1 MTLGGGIG
9 KADDIRDGD
18 DRSSGREILVKKE
31 SECGIRAPVSQPFVF
46 YSFHCAVLDTLSC
59 TVRYCSELY
68 YNVRFCIAFNCTEQ
82 YLLYYIALFCTVF
95 YCITFYFIELHWIVV
110 DKILK
115 SHSLQRDYTLE
126 FPVAF
131 LRLIHRIV
139 PAFKTSL
146 ELSN

>member
-1 MTLGGGIG
+1 MGKQTIFGMAMTEV
-9 KADDIRDGD
+9 RDARFSSK
-18 DRSSGREILVKKE
+18 RSANVESGHWFPDPLCFI
-31 SECGIRAPVSQPFVF
+31 
-46 YSFHCAVLDTLSC
+46 SFHCAVLDTLSC
-59 TVRYCSELY
+59 TVGYCSELY
-68 YNVRFCIAFNCTEQ
+68 YTVSFCFAFDCIEL
-82 YLLYYIALFCTVF
+82 YLLYYIALFCIVF
-95 YCITFYFIELHWIVV
+95 YCIAFYFIELHWIVV

-115 SHSLQRDYTLE
+115 SHSLQRNYSLE